1 MHSRKVLEYIEDLAE
16 RLGVE
21 IVYENLGR
29 EEFPVRGGLCKV
41 KGTHK
46 IFMDP
51 SESVQGRIEIL
62 AQALSCFNTD
72 EIYVRPFVRD
82 ILEKAQRSSD

>member
-1 MHSRKVLEYIEDLAE
+1 MESRKALEDLEDLAE

-21 IVYENLGR
+21 IIYENLGR
-29 EEFPVRGGLCKV
+29 EDFPVKSGLCRV
-41 KGTHK
+41 KGAHK

-51 SESVQGRIEIL
+51 GESVEARIEIL
-62 AQALSCFNTD
+62 ARALSSFDTE
-72 EIYVRPFVRD
+72 EIYLRPFVRE